1 VSIHRYLLDDED
13 CVVMVRRHPVV
24 LVGHGLLF
32 LVGLILLLWFRRHL
46 PAIGLIHALIGLGI
60 CVLFGRTAWKVACW
74 NADRF
79 AVTTARAMLV
89 TGLVNRQVS
98 MVPLRKLTDMSLRR
112 SPLGMVLDYGEFVIE
127 SAGEAQAM
135 RRIRFLPHPDV
146 LYLQLSELLFAAE
159 GVFTSGEW

>member
-1 VSIHRYLLDDED
+1 
-13 CVVMVRRHPVV
+13 MVRRHPIV
-24 LVGHGLLF
+24 LAWYGFVF
-32 LVGLILLLWFRRHL
+32 LVTLIVLLWLRQQLHTVGALR
-46 PAIGLIHALIGLGI
+46 ALIGLGI
-60 CVLFGRTAWKVACW
+60 VVLFARTAWQVARW
-74 NADRF
+74 NVERF

-89 TGLVNRQVS
+89 TGLINRQVS

-112 SPLGMVLDYGEFVIE
+112 SALGMLLDYGEFVIE

-159 GVFTSGEW
+159 GVFAPGQW